1 MRCCNGGFAV
11 TSYLLIPH
19 ERYGEALEYL
29 LRELVVRRGVIARR
43 DPARLRLELFRAIY
57 ARAGELG
64 WSREDLY
71 RFAAE
76 SLDVRDRVTSLKQ
89 FGADQLRKL
98 VDRMRRPSGAVV

>member
-1 MRCCNGGFAV
+1 M
-11 TSYLLIPH
+11 L
-19 ERYGEALEYL
+19 
-29 LRELVVRRGVIARR
+29 ARR

-64 WSREDLY
+64 WSREELY

-76 SLDVRDRVTSLKQ
+76 RLGVPNRVTSLKQ

-98 VDRMRRPSGAVV
+98 VDRMRRFSAAVV